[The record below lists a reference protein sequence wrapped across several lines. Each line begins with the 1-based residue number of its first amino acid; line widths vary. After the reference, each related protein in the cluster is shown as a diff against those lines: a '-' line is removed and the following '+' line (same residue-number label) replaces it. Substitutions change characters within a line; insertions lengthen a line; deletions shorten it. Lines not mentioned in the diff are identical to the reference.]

1 MNTQSKTKI
10 DEAAYKALLTTSPLI
25 IAGLKG
31 MIEQGQTAK
40 HIEKYMRRKYGNGN
54 LTAMSVVC
62 AAYHIE
68 AHPELLNE

>member
-1 MNTQSKTKI
+1 MSDQFKAQM
-10 DEAAYKALLTTSPLI
+10 DEATYNTLLTTSPLI

-31 MIEQGQTAK
+31 MIARGQTAK
-40 HIEKYMRRKYGNGN
+40 QIEKYLQRKYGNSN
-54 LTAMSVVC
+54 LTVMSTIC